1 MGESARS
8 LYERAKEHHE
18 DEESRK
24 EDSHRMK
31 HWVLDHP
38 SLLDPPRFKIKVVS
52 SYRDPLNRQVGEAV
66 RIEMR
71 GGNTLNSKTEYN
83 RCRIPRLVIDQEVWQ
98 IMRKKQK
105 EINDEETKNLEEEL
119 QPADFHEIQAVIG
132 PEKETLKRKDT
143 PSSRKNAKKLKLVQ
157 LDGWGENPV
166 SEPKDGMNSWL
177 LRSSHEEQEDHPW
190 PQVSSQ
196 GSSKRMKQLELSFS
210 RILLCQRQNLKMS
223 MPEGWMN
230 IQTNFMMKQ
239 ILV

>member
-1 MGESARS
+1 
-8 LYERAKEHHE
+8 
-18 DEESRK
+18 
-24 EDSHRMK
+24 
-31 HWVLDHP
+31 
-38 SLLDPPRFKIKVVS
+38 
-52 SYRDPLNRQVGEAV
+52 
-66 RIEMR
+66 MR
-71 GGNTLNSKTEYN
+71 GGNSLNSKTEYN

-196 GSSKRMKQLELSFS
+196 ESSKRMKQLDIPSPEYWS
-210 RILLCQRQNLKMS
+210 QAKKLKMS
-223 MPEGWMN
+223 MPGVWME
-230 IQTNFMMKQ
+230 ILTNCMMKKYAKN
-239 ILV
+239 